1 MYSAH
6 MSEFT
11 KESLQKYLGKH
22 VNIHTAAYGTYAN
35 ERIITIDDNKVI
47 TEYHHFLK
55 TPEDGLL
62 REHWID
68 ISAID
73 SVTVL

>member
-1 MYSAH
+1 
-6 MSEFT
+6 MSKFT
-11 KESLQKYLGKH
+11 PESLKKYIGKD

-35 ERIITIDDNKVI
+35 ERIIAIDDNTVI

-73 SVTVL
+73 DIQLR